1 MPNESIYQYFT
12 FYFQGDLQNLEGVH
26 PCLTAAW
33 PLADT
38 RGNRSTLI
46 PMNPKDPR
54 IRQLLKENQELRR
67 DKEAMFL
74 VLQDIYA
81 EHQKIMEQFSRY
93 KSYCAELTE
102 LAHSLIENRQACEK
116 ADNEVKA
123 LQEKLRRL
131 SQG

>member
-1 MPNESIYQYFT
+1 
-12 FYFQGDLQNLEGVH
+12 
-26 PCLTAAW
+26 
-33 PLADT
+33 
-38 RGNRSTLI
+38 
-46 PMNPKDPR
+46 MNPKDPR

-81 EHQKIMEQFSRY
+81 EHQKIMEQFFRY